1 MLGLGTPIDRSSFV
15 GAAGAAG
22 PLFFSSVIPV
32 DFFDTITVR
41 NSASDLTITANQTVD
56 SSSGWLK
63 VVFDLEQTSAPTFA
77 KSSIIDGIVVGQD
90 YKISFNI
97 FLSDATNGA
106 NKAHWPSGPTTTS
119 VALGGVIPTQDIT
132 AGQTT
137 LWEQTITASANASGN
152 LDFYLFWNNPSGDRP
167 NADAQFYIKD
177 LKIENA

>member
-1 MLGLGTPIDRSSFV
+1 MLGLGKSINRSSFV

-63 VVFDLEQTSAPTFA
+63 VVFALEQTGVASFASTSAVD
-77 KSSIIDGIVVGQD
+77 SIVVGQD

-97 FLSDATNGA
+97 FLSDATNGED
-106 NKAHWPSGPTTTS
+106 KAHWPSGPTTTS
-119 VALGGVIPTQDIT
+119 AALGGQIPTQDIT

-152 LDFYLFWNNPSGDRP
+152 LDFYLFWNIPSNDRP
-167 NADAQFYIKD
+167 NADAEFYIKD